1 MDGILVFTKGDWVD
15 YVQNNLKEK
24 GLKCNSEKPFFGQ
37 TKIECLGLWVTCNG
51 VKYLNINTESITNMK
66 PTTYRKY
73 LQHFIGAVN
82 YYRDMLERRSYKLL
96 PSTKIISNE
105 VKLK

>member
-1 MDGILVFTKGDWVD
+1 ME
-15 YVQNNLKEK
+15 Y
-24 GLKCNSEKPFFGQ
+24 
-37 TKIECLGLWVTCNG
+37 LGLWVTCNG

-66 PTTYRKY
+66 PTTYQKY

-96 PSTKIISNE
+96 PLTKIISNE